1 MNAGFDG
8 VQIQANYLYLI
19 AQFLNSA
26 TNRRTDEYGGSTEN
40 RARLLFEITEA
51 VLRHVEPDRVG
62 IKIGPMHLSGPFP
75 PTPTHSPTWNMS
87 WED

>member
-40 RARLLFEITEA
+40 RARLLFEVTEE
-51 VLRHVEPDRVG
+51 VLRHVDANRVG
-62 IKIGPMHLSGPFP
+62 IKIGPMHLTGRSPRI
-75 PTPTHSPTWNMS
+75 PTPSRAWNMS
-87 WED
+87 SAG